1 MEKER
6 VGVVWNVNGEEE
18 CEEGSEGIGKERV
31 GLGRNGEGE
40 GGGGV
45 ESECR
50 RRV

>member
-1 MEKER
+1 MEKDR
-6 VGVVWNVNGEEE
+6 VGVVWNVNGEGE
-18 CEEGSEGIGKERV
+18 CEEGSEGIEKERV